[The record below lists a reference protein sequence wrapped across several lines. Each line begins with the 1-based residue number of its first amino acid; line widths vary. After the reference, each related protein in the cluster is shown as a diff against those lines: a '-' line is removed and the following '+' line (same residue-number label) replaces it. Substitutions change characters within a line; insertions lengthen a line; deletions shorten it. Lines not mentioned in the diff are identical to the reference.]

1 MALSREEV
9 RHIAD
14 LARLDLTPAEEQLFA
29 DQLGKIVDYFDQLR
43 ESDLAGVPAAGAP
56 AAVPP
61 AQDPPPCAGG
71 TTEADDR
78 ESPCLP
84 RDIFL
89 ENAPESLESFLLVPR
104 IKVSKT

>member
-9 RHIAD
+9 RRIAD

-29 DQLGKIVDYFDQLR
+29 DQLGKIVDYFDQLQ
-43 ESDLAGVPAAGAP
+43 EFDPAGVPAAGVP
-56 AAVPP
+56 A
-61 AQDPPPCAGG
+61 AQDPPHCAGE

-78 ESPCLP
+78 EAPCLP

-89 ENAPESLESFLLVPR
+89 ENAPESFESFLLVPR